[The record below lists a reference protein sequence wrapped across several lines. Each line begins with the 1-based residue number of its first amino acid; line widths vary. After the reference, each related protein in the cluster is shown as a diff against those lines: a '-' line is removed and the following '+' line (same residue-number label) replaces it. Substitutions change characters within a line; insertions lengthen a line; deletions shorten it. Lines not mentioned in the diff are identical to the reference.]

1 MTLLDQI
8 LDLTAAIE
16 ASVDG
21 GDWAGA
27 ASLDTERRALLGD
40 LLATQ
45 PGGVVEPAARAVLAD
60 LVRRNQATVTRVER
74 ERQAVGMALRQLHD
88 SPAAVRAY
96 TRAAPAPAA
105 ALAGSETP

>member
-1 MTLLDQI
+1 VTPLDRI
-8 LDLTAAIE
+8 LDLTTAIE
-16 ASVDG
+16 ACVDG

-27 ASLDTERRALLGD
+27 ASLDTERRALLAD

-45 PGGVVEPAARAVLAD
+45 PGGQLEPAARAVFAD
-60 LVRRNQATVTRVER
+60 LVRRNQATVARVER
-74 ERQAVGMALRQLHD
+74 ERQAVGITLRQLHD

-105 ALAGSETP
+105 ALAGSDLP

>member
-1 MTLLDQI
+1 MLLDRI

-21 GDWAGA
+21 GDWIA
-27 ASLDTERRALLGD
+27 AAALDSERRGLLAD

-45 PGGVVEPAARAVLAD
+45 PAGTLEPAARAVLAD
-60 LVRRNQATVTRVER
+60 LARRNQATVERVER
-74 ERQAVGMALRQLHD
+74 ERHAVGLTLRQLRD

-96 TRAAPAPAA
+96 TRAAPSRAA
-105 ALAGSETP
+105 ALAGSDTP